1 MSRTRK
7 EFILTGKG
15 SEVYRLM
22 VRGWTPSEISASL
35 GVPYSSVTWML
46 REAQRITDGQIER
59 LNKEGVLRELYQ
71 HHRERKRTLWMLYT
85 TAKLEV
91 VKVSCLKQLADE
103 DERFEALA
111 ERLSLIDPRTAFK
124 TEHDIN
130 ITERKDLR
138 IRIDVRYS
146 DIQLA
151 DRVPDFV
158 GRLRRPGA
166 LDCAAPA

>member
-46 REAQRITDGQIER
+46 REAQRITDGQIEQ

-85 TAKLEV
+85 TARLEV
-91 VKVSCLKQLADE
+91 VKVACLKQLADE

-111 ERLSLIDPRTAFK
+111 ERMSLVEPRTTLK

-158 GRLRRPGA
+158 GRLRQPGA

>member
-7 EFILTGKG
+7 ACILTGKG

-91 VKVSCLKQLADE
+91 VKVSCLKQLAEE

-111 ERLSLIDPRTAFK
+111 ERLNLIEPRTALK

-138 IRIDVRYS
+138 IRVDVRCS
-146 DIQLA
+146 DSQLA
-151 DRVPDFV
+151 SRFPDLV
-158 GRLRRPGA
+158 GRLY
-166 LDCAAPA
+166 